1 MRRAWWPLG
10 PASVVVPAVAIV
22 VVVLVMTGPMLGWP
36 YPVWVQTSAQF
47 HQQFT
52 WAGLIAATSAC
63 WYAVVMHAKDRIWVR
78 PHAPRLG
85 TPVVLR
91 HLTTLTCW
99 FLGAYLVALVP
110 LVVATVVAGGLGTPD
125 PLAMLSGVLAM
136 VAAVAL
142 GYALG
147 AVVPSAAMVPLV
159 AVGCYAL
166 LVAGSAGSEQ
176 LATVAPV
183 LYLEPELGQRE
194 SLPLLAFRIALFVV
208 VTVAAVALAGRAVAR
223 VQQWRA
229 LLDAAVYLAVPAVFI
244 AASLIRQP
252 VVFVADADPPTTCTE
267 QRGIR
272 YCVHSDNRPRL
283 AELVRGIDP
292 VIARFGTKPA
302 NVDQIWDQSLTF
314 RPIDVERARG
324 VELAWLEPDGTIE
337 SEIATTAAGVYACAE
352 SQLSEEDIQRLT
364 QVSLDVSEYLRTGTP
379 IGTLST
385 MSAAEV
391 REWLAR
397 HQDQL
402 HACTLDPDRLPGSRA
417 R

>member
-52 WAGLIAATSAC
+52 WAGMIAATSAC
-63 WYAVVMHAKDRIWVR
+63 WYAVVLHAKDRIWVR
-78 PHAPRLG
+78 PGAPRLG
-85 TPVVLR
+85 TPAVVR

-99 FLGAYLVALVP
+99 FVCAYLVALAP

-147 AVVPSAAMVPLV
+147 AVVPSAATVPLV

-166 LVAGSAGSEQ
+166 LVAGSADGER

-208 VTVAAVALAGRAVAR
+208 VTIAAVALAGRVVAR
-223 VQQWRA
+223 VQQWRS
-229 LLDAAVYLAVPAVFI
+229 LVDAAVYLAVPAVLV
-244 AASLIRQP
+244 AASLVRQP
-252 VVFVADADPPTTCTE
+252 VVFVADAESPTACTE

-314 RPIDVERARG
+314 RPIDAERARG
-324 VELAWLEPDGTIE
+324 VELAWLEPDGTVE
-337 SEIATTAAGVYACAE
+337 SEIATTAAGVYACAAA
-352 SQLSEEDIQRLT
+352 QRSEEDTERLT
-364 QVSLDVSEYLRTGTP
+364 QVALDVSEYLRTGTP
-379 IGTLST
+379 VGTLST

-402 HACTLDPDRLPGSRA
+402 HACTLTPDQLPGSRA